1 MSFCLLTDPLLSWP
15 DGLYVELWAKTN
27 PFSIKLLLK
36 ARTYHFKTTGKQE
49 EWALMLA
56 GIRPFLLSVQFAAP
70 SHETLLPTF
79 KVCLLY
85 SLKPLWKHLHIPIS
99 LLGDSKSSQVDNE
112 DEPLHLPYGVQP
124 DTACTQKAVPASI
137 QLWTEGC
144 LLLP

>member
-1 MSFCLLTDPLLSWP
+1 M
-15 DGLYVELWAKTN
+15 
-27 PFSIKLLLK
+27 
-36 ARTYHFKTTGKQE
+36 
-49 EWALMLA
+49 MLA
-56 GIRPFLLSVQFAAP
+56 GIRPFLLSVQFAAT

-124 DTACTQKAVPASI
+124 QTLPAHRRLFLHLYNYEPKDACYSLKYRLITMVLASSV
-137 QLWTEGC
+137 
-144 LLLP
+144 